1 MPHLTFHLLGAPRI
15 ELDGSPIEVD
25 TRKAIALA
33 IYLAVTG
40 ELHSRERLAALF
52 WPDAD
57 EAKAHAALRRTLSV
71 LNKALDGEGLRIE
84 RETVNLETGAAWV
97 DVAEFHR
104 RLADCRAHGH
114 PPHDPCPDCLQPLS
128 EAVTLYH
135 DDFLAGFTLR
145 DSSAFDDWQFF
156 QSEELRR
163 ELADALERLVKCHS
177 AAGEVD
183 AAITHARRW
192 LSLDSMHEPAHRQLM
207 SLYACAG
214 QRAAALRQYQ
224 ECVRIL
230 DEELGV
236 PPLEETTR
244 LYETIKE
251 KRSEGTREQ
260 ESQEIRETA
269 PLPPPPPAPQPEFPL
284 VGRAR
289 ECDEL
294 IHHYNALGA
303 DGRLIVIEGEAGI
316 G

>member
-1 MPHLTFHLLGAPRI
+1 MPRLTFHLLGSPRI
-15 ELDGSPIEVD
+15 ELDGAPIEVD

-33 IYLAVTG
+33 VYLAVTG

-156 QSEELRR
+156 QSETLRR
-163 ELADALERLVKCHS
+163 ELAGALERLARCHL
-177 AAGEVD
+177 AQREYEP
-183 AAITHARRW
+183 AITPIVDRRARYEMAVPATTQPRRVPQGPQMAKVMPGSCVFTNSVRPSGAKQAPANSLGPWALRARR
-192 LSLDSMHEPAHRQLM
+192 
-207 SLYACAG
+207 
-214 QRAAALRQYQ
+214 
-224 ECVRIL
+224 
-230 DEELGV
+230 
-236 PPLEETTR
+236 
-244 LYETIKE
+244 
-251 KRSEGTREQ
+251 
-260 ESQEIRETA
+260 
-269 PLPPPPPAPQPEFPL
+269 
-284 VGRAR
+284 
-289 ECDEL
+289 
-294 IHHYNALGA
+294 
-303 DGRLIVIEGEAGI
+303 
-316 G
+316 